1 MFKMTKVAFTPV
13 MARLIIYHFKQES
26 LTLTAS
32 QQPLLQQLWTSCHLV
47 EDTGGNRALQV

>member
-1 MFKMTKVAFTPV
+1 

-32 QQPLLQQLWTSCHLV
+32 QQPLLLQLWTSGHSV
-47 EDTGGNRALQV
+47 EDSEKTDLCSFFSCD